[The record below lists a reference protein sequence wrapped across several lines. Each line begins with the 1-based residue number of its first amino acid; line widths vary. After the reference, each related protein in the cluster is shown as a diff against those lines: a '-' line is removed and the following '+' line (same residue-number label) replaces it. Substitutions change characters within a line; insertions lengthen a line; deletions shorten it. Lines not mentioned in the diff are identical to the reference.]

1 VELDVQVIGI
11 SSDSPFALKTW
22 ADSLKVTFP
31 LLSDRP
37 PTVMS
42 RYGVLAPDKVRA
54 LRAFFLVDKQGIL
67 RKQWLLGLAGDDIV
81 FSNDPIFRAIQEIAG
96 KR

>member
-1 VELDVQVIGI
+1 MQVLGI

-37 PTVMS
+37 PTVIA
-42 RYGVLAPDKVRA
+42 RYGVLAADKAGAYRA
-54 LRAFFLVDKQGIL
+54 YFLVDQQGIL
-67 RKQWLLGLAGDDIV
+67 RKQWLLGPAGDDIV
-81 FSNDPIFRAIQEIAG
+81 FPNEPILKAIQEIAG
-96 KR
+96 KP